1 MRKIIPTFDYP
12 QKYYCEDV
20 GLRNARCGFRQQEET
35 HIMENII
42 YNELVRRGY
51 SVDVGVVMSYEKD
64 AKGKTVRKV
73 REIDFVVNRSGERV
87 YIQSAY
93 AMPTD
98 EKRVSE
104 LKPFSLT
111 GDSFRKV
118 VVRKDVGRRWFDESG
133 ILDISIYDFLLDPTA
148 I

>member
-1 MRKIIPTFDYP
+1 M
-12 QKYYCEDV
+12 
-20 GLRNARCGFRQQEET
+20 
-35 HIMENII
+35 
-42 YNELVRRGY
+42 RRGY
-51 SVDVGVVMSYEKD
+51 SVDVGVVTSYEKD
-64 AKGKTVRKV
+64 SQGKTVRKV

-93 AMPTD
+93 AIQTE
-98 EKRVSE
+98 EKRLAE
-104 LKPFSLT
+104 LKPFSFT

-133 ILDISIYDFLLDPTA
+133 VLNISVYDFLLDPSA